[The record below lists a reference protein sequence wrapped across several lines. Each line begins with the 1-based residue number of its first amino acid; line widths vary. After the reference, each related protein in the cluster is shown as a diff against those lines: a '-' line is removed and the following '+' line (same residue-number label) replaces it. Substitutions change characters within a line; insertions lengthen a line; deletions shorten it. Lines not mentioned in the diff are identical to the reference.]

1 MNDRHFQGG
10 LLLFGL
16 LNAALDITNGVEVF
30 GEFAAVALAE
40 PRLQAIHAAFDKVEK
55 ASALSESGHP
65 RGGIRTIAVAEEA
78 LEQDA
83 RVHVHRV
90 GSSGTAPGDGIGVR
104 AAITGIAA
112 AAAVIRSRTR

>member
-10 LLLFGL
+10 VLLFGL
-16 LNAALDITNGVEVF
+16 LNAALDMTNGVEVF

-65 RGGIRTIAVAEEA
+65 RGGSRTIAVAEEA

-83 RVHVHRV
+83 RVTSIGLGVV
-90 GSSGTAPGDGIGVR
+90 GLLQETVLVYAQL
-104 AAITGIAA
+104 
-112 AAAVIRSRTR
+112 